1 MKMILTANQRETIRI
16 IVDTNE
22 NNFQKMQSLR
32 ILNIHNMYL
41 FHFLNFM
48 FRVGN
53 DTILSVFN
61 KEFRSIDLIYP
72 TRHSQITLY
81 SCW

>member
-53 DTILSVFN
+53 DTILSVFKRN
-61 KEFRSIDLIYP
+61 FEALTLSIQLDIVK
-72 TRHSQITLY
+72 
-81 SCW
+81 